1 MANPIDRELFDRL
14 RAGGLRKSVARVIS
28 EATATGKGASGR
40 AETAA
45 RNAIKELRSLAD
57 ELEDRLRGGPA
68 KQRSAAAQKAANT
81 RKRQAASRSAAAKK
95 GAATRAKR
103 ASSGTTSRASSSAR
117 SRARRRSGHGEAVHV
132 VLRHAPALDDVE
144 EVLLAR
150 EPHDWPAQSSGQS
163 CTGSFACMSSR

>member
-45 RNAIKELRSLAD
+45 RDAIKELRSLAD

-81 RKRQAASRSAAAKK
+81 RKRQAAARSAAAKK
-95 GAATRAKR
+95 AAATRAKR
-103 ASSGTTSRASSSAR
+103 VVGHDRRARPPRRTTLALRRRSAPRRRAPRRPAPRAGARRRRRSPPSAR
-117 SRARRRSGHGEAVHV
+117 SLTTGRLSPAASRGPARWRA
-132 VLRHAPALDDVE
+132 
-144 EVLLAR
+144 
-150 EPHDWPAQSSGQS
+150 
-163 CTGSFACMSSR
+163 